1 MSTLDFLGHLQTESA
16 MFLDAAQ
23 AAAPAAR
30 VPSCPD
36 WDADDLLW
44 HLGEV
49 QWFWATIVADDLRTG
64 QQIEDLVE
72 PERPADRAGLLAFYR
87 EQSPRLHSVAAEADP
102 AEPRWM
108 WVSDEALHDVA
119 YVRRRQ
125 AHEALVHRVDAEL
138 TAGRPIS
145 PIDVGLA
152 ADGVDEA
159 VVVMFGNH
167 PSWGTFTP
175 GDQRVRV
182 RATDAERSWLVRLG
196 RFAGTSSQ
204 GEAVDVP
211 SWQAVDD
218 DGRDADATVTGSAA
232 DLDLWLWGRPVIGS
246 EPVLTGDQQALATFR
261 AVRDDGVG

>member
-23 AAAPAAR
+23 AADPAAR

-87 EQSPRLHSVAAEADP
+87 EQSPRLHGVAAEADP

-152 ADGVDEA
+152 ADGVAGIDVCTPWYWAEAAGREMPIGPARRRYGFDPVGCRMLDAWWDAGNPETEVAQSLRCYSPADLVLLLEGTGLRLDGVEPGGRWDEA
-159 VVVMFGNH
+159 TETWEPRAPLERAM
-167 PSWGTFTP
+167 TFAAVL
-175 GDQRVRV
+175 R
-182 RATDAERSWLVRLG
+182 RA
-196 RFAGTSSQ
+196 
-204 GEAVDVP
+204 
-211 SWQAVDD
+211 
-218 DGRDADATVTGSAA
+218 
-232 DLDLWLWGRPVIGS
+232 
-246 EPVLTGDQQALATFR
+246 
-261 AVRDDGVG
+261 